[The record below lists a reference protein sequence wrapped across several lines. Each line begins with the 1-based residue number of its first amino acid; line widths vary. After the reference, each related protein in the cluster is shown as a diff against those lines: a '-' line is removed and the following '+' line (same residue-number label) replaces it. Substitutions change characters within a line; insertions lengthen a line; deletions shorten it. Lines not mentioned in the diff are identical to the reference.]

1 MRTPLLL
8 VLLGACSGSAAAPDV
23 VAARQLPAA
32 LKDDAA
38 AIARGSNQFACD
50 LYAQLAAGDG
60 NQFFSPFSISTA
72 LAMTDAGA
80 AGTTD
85 RELRTA
91 LHLDLPGDRAHKA
104 IGALLTSLDTGRGFG
119 AYTLDTANGMFG
131 QIGFPFRAEFTQ
143 TLTSD
148 YAAELTPVDFEHA
161 PDAARA
167 TINTWVASHT
177 DDKIPEL
184 FGPGTIDATA
194 RLALANA
201 IVFKGTW
208 ALKFAPDTATAPFHL
223 ASGQTL
229 QVPMMQK
236 SDRLAVAG
244 IPGGSLGILPFSGN
258 DLSMV
263 LLVPDQPDGLP
274 AIEAELTGDAITQ
287 WIARAQEL
295 YAHAQAVP
303 VLLPRFSLET
313 STELPEALA
322 ALGVISAFDPLAAD
336 FSGIDGQRDLYLQSA
351 LHKAVIKVDE
361 NGAEAS
367 AATGVVAVP
376 TSIPESFAAD
386 RPFVFLIYD
395 HVTRTILF
403 LGRVTDPTA

>member
-1 MRTPLLL
+1 MMRTPLLL
-8 VLLGACSGSAAAPDV
+8 ALLGACSGSAPDSAPDV
-23 VAARQLPAA
+23 AAARQLPAA
-32 LKDDAA
+32 IKDDAA
-38 AIARGSNQFACD
+38 TVAGASNQFACD
-50 LYAQLAAGDG
+50 LYNQLAAGDG
-60 NQFFSPFSISTA
+60 NRFFSPFSISTA

-148 YAAELTPVDFEHA
+148 YGAELTPVDFEHA

-208 ALKFAPDTATAPFHL
+208 ALKFLPDTATAPFHL

-236 SDRLAVAG
+236 SEELDLAA
-244 IPGGSLGILPFSGN
+244 IPGGSLGILPFRGN

-263 LLVPDQPDGLP
+263 ILLPDHPDGLP
-274 AIEAELTGDAITQ
+274 TIEAALTGNAITH
-287 WIARAQEL
+287 WIASALPQ
-295 YAHAQAVP
+295 HQKIP

-313 STELPEALA
+313 STELPAALA
-322 ALGVISAFDPLAAD
+322 ALGIISAFDPITAD

-351 LHKAVIKVDE
+351 IHKAVIKVDE
-361 NGAEAS
+361 NGAEAA

-376 TSIPESFAAD
+376 ASIPDAFAAD
-386 RPFVFLIYD
+386 RPFVFLIFD
-395 HVTRTILF
+395 HVTNTILF

>member
-8 VLLGACSGSAAAPDV
+8 ALLGACSGSDPAPDV

-32 LKDDAA
+32 LKEDATA
-38 AIARGSNQFACD
+38 VARASNQFACD
-50 LYAQLAAGDG
+50 LYNQLATGDG
-60 NQFFSPFSISTA
+60 NRFFSPFSISTA

-85 RELRTA
+85 LELRTA

-104 IGALLTSLDTGRGFG
+104 VGALLASLDTGRGFG

-131 QIGFPFRAEFTQ
+131 QIGFPFRADFIQ
-143 TLTSD
+143 TMTSD
-148 YAAELTPVDFEHA
+148 YGAELTPVDFEHA
-161 PDAARA
+161 PEAARTTVNA
-167 TINTWVASHT
+167 WVASHT

-184 FGPGTIDATA
+184 FGPGTIDASA

-208 ALKFAPDTATAPFHL
+208 ALKFRPDTAAAPFHL
-223 ASGQTL
+223 ATGQTV

-236 SDRLAVAG
+236 SEQLVLAA
-244 IPGGSLGILPFSGN
+244 IPGGSLGILPFRGN

-263 LLVPDQPDGLP
+263 ILLPDQPDGLP
-274 AIEAELTGDAITQ
+274 AIEAQLTGDAIAQ
-287 WIARAQEL
+287 WIASARSQHEL
-295 YAHAQAVP
+295 IP

-313 STELPEALA
+313 STELPDALA
-322 ALGVISAFDPLAAD
+322 ALGVISAFDQHTAD
-336 FSGIDGQRDLYLQSA
+336 FSGIDGQRDLYLQA
-351 LHKAVIKVDE
+351 VVHKAVIKVDE
-361 NGAEAS
+361 NGAEAA

-376 TSIPESFAAD
+376 ASVPSPFAAD
-386 RPFVFLIYD
+386 RPFVFFIYD
-395 HVTRTILF
+395 HVTNTILF